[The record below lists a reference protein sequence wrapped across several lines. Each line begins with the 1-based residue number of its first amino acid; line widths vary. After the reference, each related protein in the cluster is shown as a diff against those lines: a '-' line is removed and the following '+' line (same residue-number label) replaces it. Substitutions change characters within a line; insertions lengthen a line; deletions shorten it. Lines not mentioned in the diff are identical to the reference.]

1 MGSYSLSMW
10 SAHCEPFKGAVITVG
25 STEVSIPLG
34 ATGTDIA
41 EKLATICTDI
51 EVSPEI
57 IYALEN
63 SLQIHLANGAV
74 AAIEIGLKEGPES
87 VLCLGRDYVRE
98 QGNDIIASLEEDNGG
113 EILLGD
119 VYMDK
124 GIAIWRPSNPDELIE
139 EYEELLS
146 DDSWEEEFDSR
157 SEYEEYYREE
167 IQAAQYL
174 SAVLIGTAAYF
185 ESYREIQQ

>member
-1 MGSYSLSMW
+1 MW
-10 SAHCEPFKGAVITVG
+10 SVHCEPFKGAVITVG

-34 ATGTDIA
+34 AAGTDIA
-41 EKLATICTDI
+41 EKLTSVCTDI

-74 AAIEIGLKEGPES
+74 AAIEIYLKEGPSS
-87 VLCLGRDYVRE
+87 VHCLGRDYVHDL
-98 QGNDIIASLEEDNGG
+98 GNDIISDLEKVSSGDT
-113 EILLGD
+113 LFAD
-119 VYMDK
+119 VYIDC
-124 GIAIWRPSNPDELIE
+124 GIAIWRPVDPAELTE

-146 DDSWEEEFDSR
+146 DDSWEGEFDSL
-157 SEYEEYYREE
+157 SEFEEYYRGE
-167 IQAAQYL
+167 IHRAQYL